1 MMLDHQG
8 GKLFFIFI
16 IIIIIIIIIVFV
28 QNKTSEPYHLIR
40 IFHR

>member
-8 GKLFFIFI
+8 GKLFFIF